1 MNKGMHIELTHCY
14 GHWMGKKA
22 AGPQPMGSG
31 GPPCLRRQPRWAC
44 PSVLVEAASS
54 ERPHAG
60 ALVKGGPGQSKP
72 QRTVL
77 WLRVSDGA
85 SSLTSIVAAEHV
97 HGIEAAVNTA
107 ALVPMLHTDEVLHSS
122 AHCRTSASS
131 Q

>member
-1 MNKGMHIELTHCY
+1 
-14 GHWMGKKA
+14 MGTGWA
-22 AGPQPMGSG
+22 RRPLAHSQWALADPPAFVASPG
-31 GPPCLRRQPRWAC
+31 GPAHQYWWRQP
-44 PSVLVEAASS
+44 AASALTPVPLS
-54 ERPHAG
+54 RVVP
-60 ALVKGGPGQSKP
+60 LVKGGPGQSKP